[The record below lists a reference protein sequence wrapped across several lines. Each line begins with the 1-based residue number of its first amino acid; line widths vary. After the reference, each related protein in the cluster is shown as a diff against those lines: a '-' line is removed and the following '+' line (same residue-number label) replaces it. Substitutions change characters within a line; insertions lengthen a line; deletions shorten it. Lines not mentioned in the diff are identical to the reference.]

1 MTWREKASRVRRYV
15 ARRMRRIHLSLALAA
30 IGLLATGVVV
40 GQVIAGSGG
49 STVTRAAL
57 AQSTKVRGA
66 SGRTLGLSR
75 VTIPVNGTIA
85 LHHHQGTQVA
95 YIQSGVLTY
104 TVKSGGVTVYSGP
117 ADNRTVVRKIDGG
130 QTGTISAGQWIVEQP
145 STIHRAANKGK
156 TKITIYLATLLKKG
170 APPSTPNP
178 SS

>member
-1 MTWREKASRVRRYV
+1 
-15 ARRMRRIHLSLALAA
+15 MRRLRLTLILAALALVV
-30 IGLLATGVVV
+30 TGAVA
-40 GQVIAGSGG
+40 GYVIAQSGG
-49 STVTRAAL
+49 ATVTRAPL
-57 AQSTKVRGA
+57 AQSTKVKGA
-66 SGRTLGLSR
+66 KGKTLGLSR

-117 ADNRTVVRKIDGG
+117 ADNRTAVRKIDGG